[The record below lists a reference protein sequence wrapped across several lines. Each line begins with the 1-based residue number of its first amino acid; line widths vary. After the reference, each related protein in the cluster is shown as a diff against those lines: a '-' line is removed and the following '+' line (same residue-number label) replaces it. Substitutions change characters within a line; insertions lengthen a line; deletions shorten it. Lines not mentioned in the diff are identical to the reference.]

1 MGFDEE
7 RIPKVREAMRA
18 ERHRFSAVRA
28 ATDVEIL
35 EADSRGLRRSGLDDL
50 RCPAPFLPHS
60 GWRGHIERNPQ

>member
-1 MGFDEE
+1 
-7 RIPKVREAMRA
+7 MRA

-35 EADSRGLRRSGLDDL
+35 EADSRGLRCSRLDDL